1 MVGTST
7 RSSYKRKRKGT
18 FSGRQRYKKDEA
30 LNVSNS
36 STRQTSQTDEV
47 DAQNIVGTSRKKMRA
62 DSKNAGSEFTI
73 ESPQNCQEY
82 RVISLNCLSTA
93 VSSMQHVCGAGKIPF
108 KIFYVF
114 NALNIF

>member
-36 STRQTSQTDEV
+36 STRQTSQADEV
-47 DAQNIVGTSRKKMRA
+47 DAQILLEPQERKCEGTVRMQSQSIRLRILKTV
-62 DSKNAGSEFTI
+62 KNTGLL
-73 ESPQNCQEY
+73 
-82 RVISLNCLSTA
+82 V
-93 VSSMQHVCGAGKIPF
+93 
-108 KIFYVF
+108 
-114 NALNIF
+114 